1 MAAARWGFRLAL
13 ALSAPPFGLRRA
25 SLQPEPQRGRV
36 SLIKENTENRKGQE
50 KDHRKGRESEIS
62 NLEWAK

>member
-1 MAAARWGFRLAL
+1 MLAL

-36 SLIKENTENRKGQE
+36 SLIKEKVENGGKSKPKTTGRK
-50 KDHRKGRESEIS
+50 KK
-62 NLEWAK
+62 